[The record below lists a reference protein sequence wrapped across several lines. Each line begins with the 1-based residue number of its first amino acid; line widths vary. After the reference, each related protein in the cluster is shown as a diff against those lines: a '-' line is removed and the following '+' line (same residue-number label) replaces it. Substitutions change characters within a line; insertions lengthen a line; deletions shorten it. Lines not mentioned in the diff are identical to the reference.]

1 MANFQTFLWPQS
13 GVDSVCPKQNV
24 SPSEAF
30 KFGNTYRAKIPFQNF
45 ARSLLISSPHNCTL
59 SKVAIQGIVNGKLT
73 KVEVTGPHSNTVE
86 TISAF
91 SCVNSITL
99 SGAPA
104 QDISIG
110 LGSRGRLGW
119 FQPLGTFS
127 MQTLVHKQDGSQ
139 CAWQL
144 MGTLGDP
151 PSAKDV
157 ESILSPIG
165 LSFEHQHHSQLWAGL
180 SGPLRYVCL
189 NIRDAEPH
197 DQIISTFLQL

>member
-1 MANFQTFLWPQS
+1 MAQLQTFLWPQS

-24 SPSEAF
+24 APSETF
-30 KFGNTYRAKIPFQNF
+30 KFGNTYRPTVPFPHF
-45 ARSLLISSPHNCTL
+45 SRSLLISSPHNCTL
-59 SKVAIQGIVNGKLT
+59 SKVAIKGIVNGT
-73 KVEVTGPHSNTVE
+73 PIQVEVTGPNANTVE
-86 TISAF
+86 TASVF

-99 SGAPA
+99 SGSPA

-127 MQTLVHKQDGSQ
+127 MQTLLSKQSDSQ
-139 CAWQL
+139 FTWQL

-151 PSAKDV
+151 ATTKDV
-157 ESILSPIG
+157 DSILSPIG
-165 LSFEHQHHSQLWAGL
+165 ASLEPQSSSQLWTGL

-189 NIRDAEPH
+189 NIKDAEPH
-197 DQIISTFLQL
+197 DQLTSTFLQL